1 MEPEKISF
9 RMISSAVWAAYK
21 DGMKLGVIEYII
33 HQRYFVP
40 VGAVALSGD
49 DLRAIAGFI
58 DRPEKK
64 DK

>member
-1 MEPEKISF
+1 METEKISF
-9 RMISSAVWAAYK
+9 TKINSQVWGVYR
-21 DGMKLGVIEYII
+21 DGKKLGVIEQPLQAY
-33 HQRYFVP
+33 VP
-40 VGAVALSGD
+40 VGAVALSSD